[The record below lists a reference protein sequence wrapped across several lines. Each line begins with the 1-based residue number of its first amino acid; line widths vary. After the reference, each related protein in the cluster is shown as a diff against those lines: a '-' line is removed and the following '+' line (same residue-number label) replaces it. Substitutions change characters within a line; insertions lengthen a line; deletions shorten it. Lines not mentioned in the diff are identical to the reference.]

1 MIMIM
6 IMIIIVLDGPPR
18 LALAI
23 HGPGQLLQYEY
34 ELASKLD
41 FRAVLCI
48 LYMAMLF
55 SQFNKWISFFH
66 ASVLLW
72 IMNFVIKLS
81 K

>member
-34 ELASKLD
+34 ELASKLG
-41 FRAVLCI
+41 FQGSIVYP
-48 LYMAMLF
+48 LYGD
-55 SQFNKWISFFH
+55 
-66 ASVLLW
+66 
-72 IMNFVIKLS
+72 VIFAI
-81 K
+81 